1 MCSVR
6 QKVVVGLLLCLSLV
20 LDKSECR
27 RFKAADVHMGIERPF
42 ADESSSKEGDWP
54 NEDCGSSGTDSAVNV
69 QSSCNTTWSFCDNG
83 TCICAAVPMEVLRC
97 DTRKNSSILSCNCIT
112 FDEARGV
119 TEIGSCIYNC
129 GSRCKHCNVFT
140 RYTAIPLEAAELNER
155 MCGVRFNRNGTLC
168 GKCKDGYYS
177 LAYSYNTSCVQCPG
191 EKHNWWT
198 FVLAAFL
205 PLTIFYFV
213 VVFFEVNITSSYF
226 HGYVFY
232 SQIFSMPTIIR
243 MLYGDLNQ
251 PQDETALKW
260 IVSLYGIWNLDFF
273 RSANLNICLGTGTLE
288 TLALDLI
295 VGVYPL
301 LLMVLTYMLVELH
314 DRRFRLVVIAWKPF
328 RMLFGLFRRNWE
340 IRTSLVDAFAT
351 FLLLSNVKFQSVCF
365 DLLVPVVVH
374 QLYSSGER
382 NYTVRLYYDATV
394 PYFGS
399 RHLPYAVIA
408 IMFFLI
414 FVVLPSLLLALYP
427 FHLFQKF
434 LSWFPVRWCN
444 VLHTFI
450 DQFQGCYKD
459 GTEPGTR
466 DCRWFV
472 SLFFFSRFLLTLI
485 GGYTLSSMYYPLATV
500 VLVLFAVLF
509 LLVQPFKQSK
519 SHLTYANVIFILL
532 LAQWYVVGLVGV
544 PRTVRRDPGLLRLY
558 LVVACIVGTLP
569 LLFTSA
575 AVLHWICSHRKF
587 GLELMRKLQF
597 RRDGYSALE

>member
-1 MCSVR
+1 MCSLCKKGVI
-6 QKVVVGLLLCLSLV
+6 GLLLCLSLV
-20 LDKSECR
+20 RQL
-27 RFKAADVHMGIERPF
+27 KATDNNHRASMGTEHQF
-42 ADESSSKEGDWP
+42 ANESSS
-54 NEDCGSSGTDSAVNV
+54 EDCGTSGTDSAVNV

-83 TCICAAVPMEVLRC
+83 SCTCAAVPMEVLRC

-112 FDEARGV
+112 FDETGSV
-119 TEIGSCIYNC
+119 TEIGNCIYNC
-129 GSRCKHCNVFT
+129 GSRYEKGHVFT
-140 RYTAIPLEAAELNER
+140 GYTPIPLETAELNER
-155 MCGVRFNRNGTLC
+155 MCGMRFNRNGTLC
-168 GKCKDGYYS
+168 GKCKDGYYP

-213 VVFFEVNITSSYF
+213 VVFLEVNITSSYLQ
-226 HGYVFY
+226 GYVFY
-232 SQIFSMPTIIR
+232 SQIVSMPIIIR
-243 MLYGDLNQ
+243 MLYNSIHNQ
-251 PQDETALKW
+251 PQYETTLKW
-260 IVSLYGIWNLDFF
+260 VVSLYGIWNLDFF
-273 RSANLNICLGTGTLE
+273 RSVDLNICLGTGTLE

-374 QLYSSGER
+374 QLYSSGVR
-382 NYTVRLYYDATV
+382 NYTIRLYYDATV

-408 IMFFLI
+408 ILFFLI
-414 FVVLPSLLLALYP
+414 FVVLPSLLLVLYP

-434 LSWFPVRWCN
+434 LSLFPVRWCN
-444 VLHTFI
+444 VVRTFV
-450 DQFQGCYKD
+450 DSFQGCYKD
-459 GTEPGTR
+459 GTEPGTH

-472 SLFFFSRFLLTLI
+472 SMFFFSRFVLSLV

-519 SHLTYANVIFILL
+519 SHLTYVNIIFILL
-532 LAQWYVVGLVGV
+532 LAQWYAGLIGV
-544 PRTVRRDPGLLRLY
+544 LQTTSRDPELLQLY
-558 LVVACIVGTLP
+558 SVVACIAWILP
-569 LLFTSA
+569 FLFTSA
-575 AVLHWICSHRKF
+575 AILHWICSHRKF
-587 GLELMRKLQF
+587 GLELIRKLQLQ
-597 RRDGYSALE
+597 RDGYSTLE